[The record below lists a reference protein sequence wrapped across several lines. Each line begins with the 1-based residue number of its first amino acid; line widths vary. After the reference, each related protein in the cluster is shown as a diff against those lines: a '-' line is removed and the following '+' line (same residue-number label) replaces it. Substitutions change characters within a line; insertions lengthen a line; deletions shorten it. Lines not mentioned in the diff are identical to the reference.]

1 MAEQSAIK
9 KKILEGVGVKEEG
22 QKTVS
27 YSQYSMY
34 KECPYR
40 WSLTYKEK
48 LFPFTSSVNSV
59 FGTAMHETIQEW
71 LRLLHDVSVKASEE
85 LDFNEYFFER
95 LSATYN
101 KEREE
106 VDGAHFIP
114 KEELKE
120 YYADGIKILDYL
132 RRKRKVLFDYRQ
144 WELIAIELPLMVKVM
159 DDWNIYLN
167 GFIDL
172 LFYNKAE
179 KLFRMPDIKT
189 STKGWNDYQKK
200 DELKMDQVRLYK
212 NYLAKHYGF
221 DKDDVSGEY
230 LVVKRKVYED
240 AEYPIP
246 RHLVHIPAQGPGKV
260 KLAVAGLEAFIKDCF
275 NPDGSFQEK
284 GHPKT
289 PSKSA
294 CKFCPYNNQ
303 PTLCNQRAD

>member
-40 WSLTYKEK
+40 WQLTYKEK
-48 LFPFTSSVNSV
+48 LFPFTSNINSV

-85 LDFNEYFFER
+85 FDFDTYLFDR

-106 VDGAHFIP
+106 IGGVHFIP

-132 RRKRKVLFDYRQ
+132 RRKRKVLFDYRH
-144 WELIAIELPLMVKVM
+144 WELVAIELPLMVKIM
-159 DDWNIYLN
+159 DDWNIFLN

-172 LFYNKAE
+172 LFYNKEE

-221 DKDDVSGEY
+221 EKDDISGEY
-230 LVVKRKVYED
+230 FVVKRKVYED

-246 RHLVHIPAQGPGKV
+246 RHLVHIPAQGSSKI
-260 KLAVAGLEAFIKDCF
+260 KLAVAGLESFVKDCF
-275 NPDGSFQEK
+275 NPDGTFQEK
-284 GHPKT
+284 AHPKT

-294 CKFCPYNNQ
+294 CKFCPYNDK
-303 PTLCNQRAD
+303 PELCNQRAD